1 MRKNA
6 IFILIAMLPLLVA
19 GCLLA
24 SGTVTFTHD
33 IDEFITSSG
42 FTEKREIDLTTDED
56 FNDNKDKIQSIDQV
70 SVVGWFYNG
79 EPVDN
84 FAELYVSEDGS
95 YADPDMVRQNAT
107 RVYTSP
113 EVPGMD
119 SVFVDWTDALP
130 LIENLSYLKDEVYD
144 GHFWIYGLAQN
155 SPFWF
160 RCNLTLIITL
170 TAGE

>member
-6 IFILIAMLPLLVA
+6 IFILAALLPLLIA
-19 GCLLA
+19 GCMLA

-33 IDEFITSSG
+33 IDEFTTSSG
-42 FTEKREIDLTTDED
+42 SMDKKEIDLTTDKD
-56 FNDNKDKIQSIDQV
+56 FNDNKDKIQSVDQV

-84 FAELYVSEDGS
+84 FAELYVSENGT
-95 YADPDMVRQNAT
+95 YTEPDTVRKYAT

-113 EVPGMD
+113 VIPGLD
-119 SVFVDWTDALP
+119 TVFVDWADALP

-160 RCNLTLIITL
+160 HCKLTLIITL
-170 TAGE
+170 TVG

>member
-1 MRKNA
+1 MRKSA
-6 IFILIAMLPLLVA
+6 IFILLAMLPLLVA

-24 SGTVTFTHD
+24 TGTITFTHD
-33 IDEFITSSG
+33 IDEFTTSNGSMD
-42 FTEKREIDLTTDED
+42 KREIDLTTDSD
-56 FNDNKDKIQSIDQV
+56 FNDNKDKIQSVDQV

-79 EPVDN
+79 EQVDN
-84 FAELYVSEDGS
+84 FAELYISENGT
-95 YADPDMVRQNAT
+95 YTEPDSVREYAT

-113 EVPGMD
+113 VIPGND
-119 SVFVDWTDALP
+119 SVFVDWADAIP

-160 RCNLTLIITL
+160 RCKLTLIITL
-170 TAGE
+170 TVG